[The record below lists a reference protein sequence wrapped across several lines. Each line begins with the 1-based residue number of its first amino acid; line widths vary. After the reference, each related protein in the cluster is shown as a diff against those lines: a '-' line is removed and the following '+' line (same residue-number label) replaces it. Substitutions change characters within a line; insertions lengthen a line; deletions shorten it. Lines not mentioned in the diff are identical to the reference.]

1 MTRAPLF
8 DPRIA
13 PESSAGERDAPA
25 TVLILPC
32 PPSAN
37 RLWRNNRLSP
47 EYRAWKQHAGWE
59 ARAQLI
65 GIPTI
70 NGAFTVRIEAPKMRR
85 DLDNSLKPLLDLC
98 QAMGAIRDD
107 KNAVEI
113 HMHINPDRE
122 TFRVELEGVA

>member
-1 MTRAPLF
+1 
-8 DPRIA
+8 
-13 PESSAGERDAPA
+13 
-25 TVLILPC
+25 
-32 PPSAN
+32 
-37 RLWRNNRLSP
+37 
-47 EYRAWKQHAGWE
+47 
-59 ARAQLI
+59 
-65 GIPTI
+65 
-70 NGAFTVRIEAPKMRR
+70 MRR